1 MQRSQVLRSAS
12 VFFLVV
18 SLFTCLP
25 VLSQTVTGDITG
37 DVTDS
42 SGAVLPH
49 VTVTAVNAG
58 TNFSRSATT
67 SNTGNYR
74 IPDLPIAQ
82 YKVTA
87 TGQGFKVVVQ
97 NAEVRAGA
105 IVPANFKLS
114 IGQRTEVVEVEGSAP
129 IVESS
134 PSENNYV
141 DRLKIENV
149 PLNGRDFNSLLAI
162 TPGVQRAPG
171 GGFLAISING
181 SRTTSN
187 NYFIDGLYNNDR
199 YYGDSS
205 INQTGI
211 LGIPAVT
218 FPPEAIEELSVQQ
231 TPSAEF
237 GIKGGA
243 PILLNMKSGTNQWHG
258 GATWVNHNGFGDADN
273 YFANH
278 NSDNCS
284 SPGECRPT
292 PIHNNQIH
300 ANIGGPIIKD
310 KAFFFLFYETQH
322 NKSQSIKSRN
332 VPTPLEIQ

>member
-49 VTVTAVNAG
+49 VTVTAVNTD

-67 SNTGNYR
+67 SGTGNYR
-74 IPDLPIAQ
+74 IPDLPIGQ

-87 TGQGFKVVVQ
+87 TAQGFKAVVQ

-114 IGQRTEVVEVEGSAP
+114 IGQRTEIVEVEGSAP
-129 IVESS
+129 LVETS
-134 PSENNYV
+134 PNANNYV

-162 TPGVQRAPG
+162 TPGVQRDPG

-181 SRTTSN
+181 ARTTSN

-199 YYGDSS
+199 YYGDRS
-205 INQTGI
+205 
-211 LGIPAVT
+211 
-218 FPPEAIEELSVQQ
+218 
-231 TPSAEF
+231 
-237 GIKGGA
+237 
-243 PILLNMKSGTNQWHG
+243 
-258 GATWVNHNGFGDADN
+258 
-273 YFANH
+273 
-278 NSDNCS
+278 
-284 SPGECRPT
+284 
-292 PIHNNQIH
+292 
-300 ANIGGPIIKD
+300 
-310 KAFFFLFYETQH
+310 
-322 NKSQSIKSRN
+322 
-332 VPTPLEIQ
+332 